1 MLKISLYN
9 EMAMDTIRNKQKI
22 LIIDDEPQI
31 RRLLKITL
39 EANQFKVL
47 EAEDSSSGLLSLSM
61 NQPDVVL
68 LDLGLPDQDGMATL
82 RQLREWSAVP
92 VIVLTVQDEEGVK
105 IDALDHGADDYV
117 TKPFNTGELLA
128 RIRVAIRHSQKTGE
142 TPVLTT
148 GPIWIDLN
156 ARVVKV
162 NGEDVKLTAT
172 EYSLLALFMRN
183 NGKVLTHS
191 HICREIWGNPYIDNA
206 QVLRVHIA
214 QLRKKIELNPSIP
227 VILITEPA
235 VGYRMRSYNP

>member
-1 MLKISLYN
+1 
-9 EMAMDTIRNKQKI
+9 MDTIRNKQKI

-39 EANQFKVL
+39 EANLFRVL
-47 EAEDSSSGLLSLSM
+47 EAENSREGLLSLSM

-82 RQLREWSAVP
+82 RQLRDWSSVP
-92 VIVLTVQDEEGVK
+92 VIVLTVQDDERMK
-105 IDALDHGADDYV
+105 IEALDHGADDYV

-128 RIRVAIRHSQKTGE
+128 RIRVAIRHSLKTGD
-142 TPVLTT
+142 TPVINN
-148 GPIWIDLN
+148 GPLWIDLN
-156 ARVVKV
+156 ARTVKV
-162 NGEDVKLTAT
+162 NGEEVKLTAT

-183 NGKVLTHS
+183 GGKVLTHS
-191 HICREIWGNPYIDNA
+191 HICREVWGNPYADNA

-214 QLRKKIELNPSIP
+214 QLRKKIEPNPSIP

-235 VGYRMRSYNP
+235 VGYRLRGENP